1 MLQYLEE
8 KQGKGQKALT
18 LEEKSELSQ
27 LRSKHASLKNKLENK
42 EESKQ
47 QKKAQGSSDSEG
59 SDSECEEVAEL
70 PPQPIVAL
78 GGAPK
83 PKARQSVSAE
93 AFGRFN
99 AK

>member
-1 MLQYLEE
+1 M
-8 KQGKGQKALT
+8 
-18 LEEKSELSQ
+18 SQ
-27 LRSKHASLKNKLENK
+27 LRSKHAALKNKLENK

-47 QKKAQGSSDSEG
+47 QKAQGSDDSDG

-70 PPQPIVAL
+70 PPQPTVAL